1 VFSKAA
7 RIRSV
12 SVLWDPAVG
21 KGQLRVPSRER
32 LARCLPTAL
41 DAVEAYVALLAV
53 LGANVHLL
61 AEAQSL
67 VLPED
72 TLLAEGARLAVC
84 IRALALTYGRAAP
97 GSAPPLAVGGS

>member
-41 DAVEAYVALLAV
+41 DAVEAYVINAGVELTQI
-53 LGANVHLL
+53 
-61 AEAQSL
+61 AE
-67 VLPED
+67 PN
-72 TLLAEGARLAVC
+72 
-84 IRALALTYGRAAP
+84 
-97 GSAPPLAVGGS
+97 